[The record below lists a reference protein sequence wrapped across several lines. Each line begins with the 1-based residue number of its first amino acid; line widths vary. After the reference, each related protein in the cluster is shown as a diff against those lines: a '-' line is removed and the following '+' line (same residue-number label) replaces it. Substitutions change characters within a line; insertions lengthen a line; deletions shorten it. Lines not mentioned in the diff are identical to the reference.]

1 MEFNFW
7 QNCWQFVLLA
17 VVGYFIGCFN
27 FAHLIAKLKKKD
39 VSKMGSGN
47 PGAMN
52 MTREFGVII
61 GFLTFFLDAFK
72 GGIPAVIVYHLY
84 GGAVFAGTDFAV
96 GYLGAFV
103 IGAFVVLGH
112 IYPVTLK
119 FKGGKGISS
128 GIGLFW
134 LTLAIENPW
143 SLLIGLAVVATLP
156 FIISWTK
163 IGSLWSLSYL
173 AGFGIWQ
180 NVQLLMMYETYNAY
194 FAASMIFVCFVVL
207 ISWVAHHKNLRC
219 LFSGEEHET
228 VMIKFKKV
236 IPPHLLFF
244 V

>member
-1 MEFNFW
+1 MEFHFW
-7 QNCWQFVLLA
+7 QNWWQFLLLA
-17 VVGYFIGCFN
+17 VAGYLIGSFN
-27 FAHLIAKLKKKD
+27 FAYVIAKLKKKD

-52 MTREFGVII
+52 MTREFGTII

-84 GGAVFAGTDFAV
+84 GDAVFAGTEFAV
-96 GYLGAFV
+96 GYLAAFI

-112 IYPVTLK
+112 VYPVMLK

-134 LTLAIENPW
+134 LTLSIENPW
-143 SLLIGLAVVATLP
+143 ILLIGLAIVATIP
-156 FIISWTK
+156 FIITWTK

-173 AGFGIWQ
+173 AGFAIWQ
-180 NVQLLMMYETYNAY
+180 NIQLLLLYESMSVYL
-194 FAASMIFVCFVVL
+194 AASMILVCGVIVL
-207 ISWVAHHKNLRC
+207 SWAAHHKNFRC

-228 VMIKFKKV
+228 VMIKFKKRV
-236 IPPHLLFF
+236 KK

>member
-1 MEFNFW
+1 MELSFGQVWW
-7 QNCWQFVLLA
+7 QLVLLA
-17 VVGYFIGCFN
+17 VAGYFIGCFN
-27 FAHLIAKLKKKD
+27 FAHLIAKFKKKD
-39 VSKMGSGN
+39 VTKMGSGN

-52 MTREFGVII
+52 MTREFGPII

-84 GGAVFAGTDFAV
+84 GGAVFVGTEFSV
-96 GYLGAFV
+96 GYLAAFI

-112 IYPVTLK
+112 VYPATLN

-134 LTLAIENPW
+134 LTLSIENPW
-143 SLLIGLAVVATLP
+143 ILLIGLAIVTTLP
-156 FIISWTK
+156 IIISLTK

-180 NVQLLMMYETYNAY
+180 SIQLLLLYETKSVWLAVSLLLV
-194 FAASMIFVCFVVL
+194 FSVVAL
-207 ISWVAHHKNLRC
+207 SWVAHHKNLRC

-228 VMIKFKKV
+228 VMIKFKKKGKTA
-236 IPPHLLFF
+236 
-244 V
+244 